1 MKQYILA
8 GTALLALMLPSCSE
22 DNLDIPHKGVVSYEE
37 FYSDPNNAENAATF
51 VYQTGMYAHWLGEGN
66 AAGSGNPWIWQG
78 ALNVLFNASSD
89 DLYWASGHKSD
100 HISGLQPNE
109 FNQNFDANN
118 ETTIVSYGALY
129 NMNRGANLL
138 LDNYS
143 YDMVPD
149 DPNLNAIVNRS
160 VSEAKVARAYAHFL
174 LATYWGNPP
183 LVDHQITSGK
193 PGNTPHDEIIDFC
206 IKELGEAA
214 PYLPSKSKVNDPD
227 MTVRYTKEFALALK
241 GKVELFAKR
250 WADAKNS
257 LEAVINSGLY
267 ELVDGRDLQHLFHTK
282 GDCCKEWLFQ
292 YNCMDNAGLNAG
304 SGQYSFH
311 FPKSTSWVNLRSY
324 PDQTVDNSW
333 GSMNPRKE
341 FSEALIAN
349 DGMDSWRRQAWIVT
363 YDELC
368 NGKVIT
374 GPDKSANDTVLS
386 YPAKKKNRGVNVKG
400 VFGNAGY
407 WQYKRIPL
415 VEDLNT
421 LVQGADYKGTNT
433 SSGVNFP
440 IMRYAEVLLMYA
452 EACAQLGETSGKGLD
467 ALNAIQKRAGVKAE
481 SISTALSLQAVK
493 NEKRLECFLE
503 GTRFPDL
510 VRWGDAVEFLGEQ
523 GGYVPTAYDK
533 SSTDRDDI
541 KAVKDGDT
549 IDGNKYEVVDYG
561 GGHVLVMEYIKYN
574 SVYGFKEGKHEVW
587 PYPRNE
593 LNVNPNIQQ
602 NPGY

>member
-1 MKQYILA
+1 
-8 GTALLALMLPSCSE
+8 
-22 DNLDIPHKGVVSYEE
+22 
-37 FYSDPNNAENAATF
+37 
-51 VYQTGMYAHWLGEGN
+51 
-66 AAGSGNPWIWQG
+66 
-78 ALNVLFNASSD
+78 
-89 DLYWASGHKSD
+89 
-100 HISGLQPNE
+100 
-109 FNQNFDANN
+109 
-118 ETTIVSYGALY
+118 
-129 NMNRGANLL
+129 
-138 LDNYS
+138 
-143 YDMVPD
+143 
-149 DPNLNAIVNRS
+149 
-160 VSEAKVARAYAHFL
+160 
-174 LATYWGNPP
+174 
-183 LVDHQITSGK
+183 
-193 PGNTPHDEIIDFC
+193 
-206 IKELGEAA
+206 
-214 PYLPSKSKVNDPD
+214 
-227 MTVRYTKEFALALK
+227 
-241 GKVELFAKR
+241 
-250 WADAKNS
+250 
-257 LEAVINSGLY
+257 
-267 ELVDGRDLQHLFHTK
+267 
-282 GDCCKEWLFQ
+282 
-292 YNCMDNAGLNAG
+292 
-304 SGQYSFH
+304 
-311 FPKSTSWVNLRSY
+311 
-324 PDQTVDNSW
+324 
-333 GSMNPRKE
+333 MNPRKE

-421 LVQGADYKGTNT
+421 LVQGADFKGTNT